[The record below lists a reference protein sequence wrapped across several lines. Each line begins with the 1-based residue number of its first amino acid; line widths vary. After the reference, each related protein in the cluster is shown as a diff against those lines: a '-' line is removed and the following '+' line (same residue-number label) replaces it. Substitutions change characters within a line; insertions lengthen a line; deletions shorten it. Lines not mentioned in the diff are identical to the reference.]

1 MMDNTEQRIKQ
12 VMADVFDMPA
22 ETILENV
29 SQEIGRAHV

>member
-22 ETILENV
+22 ETILDF
-29 SQEIGRAHV
+29 SRFDLTD